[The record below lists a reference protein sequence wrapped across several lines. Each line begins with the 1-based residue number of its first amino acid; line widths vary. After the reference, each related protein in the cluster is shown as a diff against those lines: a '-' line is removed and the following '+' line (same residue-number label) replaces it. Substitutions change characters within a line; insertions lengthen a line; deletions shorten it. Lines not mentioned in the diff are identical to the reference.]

1 MKWIIQTVS
10 CFLCCLLTI
19 LMICGC
25 QTDAESDAKEKSNS
39 DLLGDTDGDGSVSI
53 GDVTVIQQHIANI
66 ISLQNERL
74 KCADINSDGKFDITD
89 ATELQRYLAEYED
102 SYHIGEKTKK

>member
-1 MKWIIQTVS
+1 MNRIIQTVS

-25 QTDAESDAKEKSNS
+25 QTDAASDAKEKSNS

-66 ISLQNERL
+66 ISLQNNRL
-74 KCADINSDGKFDITD
+74 NALTS
-89 ATELQRYLAEYED
+89 TETEVLTLPTRPNYSA
-102 SYHIGEKTKK
+102 IWRNTT